1 VILPK
6 GKARVGSL
14 LADRT
19 EAGSDGSGMLYG
31 FDYSCG
37 LQATLAICDGFVR
50 AVRLHGS
57 TTGSSIFP
65 ARNEPASI
73 PETALVPSNASA
85 RVSAM
90 PQNGLRVLVT
100 GASGPI
106 GAALLPS
113 LKASGYQVT
122 RFVRGQPSGEG
133 QIQWDPSQPIAAEL
147 VSGFDA
153 AIHLAG
159 ETIVGRWTDDKRARV
174 RDSRTLGTRHLAQAL
189 AHAKKPPRV
198 FISGSAI
205 GFYGDRGDEILRE
218 DSAPGQGFLAEVC
231 QEWEAAARPAKD
243 AGIRT
248 ANLRTG
254 LVLSADGGALP
265 KMLPPFK
272 FGLGGRLGSGRQWW
286 SWIHVQDLVGAM
298 HHIMKSDLIEG
309 PVNGV
314 APGPVTNGE
323 FTKTLGSVLSR
334 PTIFPVPE
342 FALALALG
350 RDASKELLLSSQRV
364 EPALLVASGYPFH
377 YSELKKA
384 LQAILR

>member
-1 VILPK
+1 MILPK

-37 LQATLAICDGFVR
+37 PQATLAICDGFVR
-50 AVRLHGS
+50 GRRLPGS
-57 TTGSSIFP
+57 TTAASIFP
-65 ARNEPASI
+65 ARNERAEI
-73 PETALVPSNASA
+73 PETDVVPGNASA
-85 RVSAM
+85 TVSAM

-231 QEWEAAARPAKD
+231 QEWEAATRPA
-243 AGIRT
+243 
-248 ANLRTG
+248 
-254 LVLSADGGALP
+254 
-265 KMLPPFK
+265 
-272 FGLGGRLGSGRQWW
+272 SGRRW
-286 SWIHVQDLVGAM
+286 HRCRCR
-298 HHIMKSDLIEG
+298 
-309 PVNGV
+309 
-314 APGPVTNGE
+314 PG
-323 FTKTLGSVLSR
+323 
-334 PTIFPVPE
+334 
-342 FALALALG
+342 
-350 RDASKELLLSSQRV
+350 
-364 EPALLVASGYPFH
+364 
-377 YSELKKA
+377 
-384 LQAILR
+384 